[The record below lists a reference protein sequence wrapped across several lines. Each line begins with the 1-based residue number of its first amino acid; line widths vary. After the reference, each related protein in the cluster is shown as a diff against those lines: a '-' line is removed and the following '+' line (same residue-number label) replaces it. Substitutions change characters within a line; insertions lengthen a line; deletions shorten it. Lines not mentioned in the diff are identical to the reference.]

1 MSVYRCPEFTG
12 QPDLLFWSSGDLF
25 PGAPLVRQVGN
36 LLKSVVLPWLRDITG
51 IELNDTINMFAA
63 QYASTGSNAWSL
75 LQFLNE
81 GIMTTNYISKQFI
94 QNLVVFDDSI
104 VDRVGLVLL
113 REFVRHSAQ
122 ACGSR
127 SPRPVEAGAQGL
139 WRPEPKACGGRSPR
153 PVEPEPKRFWMIGA
167 GAKKVYIVE
176 PEPEIWV
183 PDSLPY
189 FVRRAN
195 CANKTIA
202 FNAPNHFGSES
213 GAKTFRCL
221 MPEPEIWFPTL

>member
-94 QNLVVFDDSI
+94 QNLVVFDYSI

-139 WRPEPKACGGRSPR
+139 WRPEPKSFGGRSPRPMEPEPKACGGRSPR
-153 PVEPEPKRFWMIGA
+153 PVEAGAQGLWRPEPKACGA
-167 GAKKVYIVE
+167 GAQAFLDDWSRSQKGLYRGAGAWNLGSGF
-176 PEPEIWV
+176 PA
-183 PDSLPY
+183 LL
-189 FVRRAN
+189 RA
-195 CANKTIA
+195 A
-202 FNAPNHFGSES
+202 SELC
-213 GAKTFRCL
+213 K
-221 MPEPEIWFPTL
+221 

>member
-1 MSVYRCPEFTG
+1 
-12 QPDLLFWSSGDLF
+12 
-25 PGAPLVRQVGN
+25 
-36 LLKSVVLPWLRDITG
+36 
-51 IELNDTINMFAA
+51 
-63 QYASTGSNAWSL
+63 
-75 LQFLNE
+75 
-81 GIMTTNYISKQFI
+81 
-94 QNLVVFDDSI
+94 
-104 VDRVGLVLL
+104 
-113 REFVRHSAQ
+113 
-122 ACGSR
+122 
-127 SPRPVEAGAQGL
+127 VEAGAQGL

-221 MPEPEIWFPTL
+221 MPEPEI